1 MRHVA
6 MAVGAFT
13 LMLATQ
19 FFAPTDASA
28 AQYGKAS
35 YYWQPQ
41 ALASG
46 GRFNP
51 NAMSAAHKTLP
62 FGTKVRVTRT
72 STGRSVVVTI
82 NDRGPYIAGRIIDL
96 SRAAAQKLGMT
107 AAGVTAVRVDVIGRG
122 NVRHLALGG
131 NGGKYG
137 GNNGNYTKK
146 SNKSK
151 KVASVSAKK
160 SSKKSAKKRS
170 SAKKSKKYAG
180 IPKSLRGKRIISVK
194 RRYSLGGK
202 VRTTSGRIPSGA
214 TLLMEEITYYN

>member
-1 MRHVA
+1 MKHVA
-6 MAVGAFT
+6 LAVGAFT
-13 LMLATQ
+13 LMVASQLFTSV
-19 FFAPTDASA
+19 DASA

-41 ALASG
+41 PLASG

-122 NVRHLALGG
+122 SVRHLALGG

-137 GNNGNYTKK
+137 GNLK
-146 SNKSK
+146 SSK
-151 KVASVSAKK
+151 RVASVS
-160 SSKKSAKKRS
+160 S
-170 SAKKSKKYAG
+170 KSKKKSRKASYKANSKKFTG
-180 IPKSLRGKRIISVK
+180 VPKSLRKKKIISVK
-194 RRYSLGGK
+194 RRYSLAGK
-202 VRTTSGRIPSGA
+202 VRTTSGRIPKGA